1 MRCPLLGGLSE
12 GAETC
17 PVARRLTNP
26 VTPVTTSL
34 TRLCCRD
41 RSALCSHRLVVSTKR
56 LDGDGVCQIELRTR
70 NGQTTTVSDE
80 AITALAELL
89 RGRLVRPSDADYDDA
104 RAVWNGMVDRH
115 PALIA
120 RCAGVADVVTSV
132 NFAKEH
138 DLLLAV
144 RGGGHNAAG
153 NAVCDD
159 GLVIDL
165 SLMKG
170 VRVDPLAQTVRAEGG
185 VTIGELD
192 HESQAFGL
200 AVPMGVV
207 TETGIAGLTLAGGIG
222 WLRRK
227 YGLSCD
233 NLISADVV
241 TADGE
246 LVTASSENNADL
258 LWALQG
264 GGGNFGVV
272 TSFDF
277 RAYPVGPDVFFTFVI
292 HPGTGRDAQAALQFY
307 GEWSLAASD
316 EISSF
321 AILWHA
327 PEIEEIPAEHHGAPI
342 VVYLAMYAGDAGEG
356 EAALQSLRDYG
367 SPIADLS
374 AAIPYL
380 DVQRFFDA
388 DYPAHEMRY
397 YWKSRYLNELSA
409 EAIEALIRLNEASPS
424 RHSTLDVWQLGGAL
438 GRIPLQNTA
447 FGDRSAPYLIGIEA
461 NWERPQDDAAC
472 IEWGREVFR
481 ALEPFSSDREYF
493 NFPGLYE
500 EGDQSVRNTF
510 GANLG
515 RLQSVKR
522 KYDPDNLFRLN
533 HNIPPAD
540 RSS

>member
-1 MRCPLLGGLSE
+1 MSE
-12 GAETC
+12 ITQAQSGRPDRKRARET
-17 PVARRLTNP
+17 
-26 VTPVTTSL
+26 TPG
-34 TRLCCRD
+34 TRQ
-41 RSALCSHRLVVSTKR
+41 STHRLVGSTKR
-56 LDGDGVCQIELRTR
+56 LEGDGVSETELRTR
-70 NGQTTTVSDE
+70 DGQPTAFSDE
-80 AITALAELL
+80 AVTALAKLL
-89 RGRLVRPSDADYDDA
+89 RGRLVQPSDADYDDA
-104 RAVWNGMVDRH
+104 RAVWNGMVDKY
-115 PALIA
+115 PALIVQ
-120 RCAGVADVVTSV
+120 CAGVADVVRSV
-132 NFAKEH
+132 NFAREH
-138 DLLLAV
+138 ELLVAV

-153 NAVCDD
+153 NAVCDN

-165 SLMKG
+165 SLMKS

-192 HESQAFGL
+192 HESQLFGL

-222 WLRRK
+222 WLRRI

-241 TADGE
+241 TADGQ
-246 LVTASSENNADL
+246 LVTASSENNPDL

-272 TSFDF
+272 TSFEF
-277 RAYPVGPDVFFTFVI
+277 RAYPVGPSVFFAFVI
-292 HPGTGRDAQAALQFY
+292 HPGTGTDARAALHFY
-307 GEWSLAASD
+307 REWSEAAHD

-342 VVYLAMYAGDAGEG
+342 VVYLAMYAGDAAEG
-356 EAALQSLRDYG
+356 EAALRSLRDYG

-374 AAIPYL
+374 EVASYL
-380 DVQRFFDA
+380 EVQRFFDA

-409 EAIEALIRLNEASPS
+409 EAMEALIRFNEASPS
-424 RHSTLDVWQLGGAL
+424 DHSTLDVWQLGGAFS
-438 GRIPLQNTA
+438 RVQPQHTA

-461 NWERPQDDAAC
+461 NWESPANDAAC

-481 ALEPFSSDREYF
+481 GLEPFSSDREYF

-500 EGDQSVRNTF
+500 EGVQSVRDTF

-522 KYDPDNLFRLN
+522 KYDPDNFFRLN

-540 RSS
+540 HSS

>member
-1 MRCPLLGGLSE
+1 
-12 GAETC
+12 
-17 PVARRLTNP
+17 
-26 VTPVTTSL
+26 
-34 TRLCCRD
+34 
-41 RSALCSHRLVVSTKR
+41 VSQT
-56 LDGDGVCQIELRTR
+56 GLRTR
-70 NGQTTTVSDE
+70 EGQATTVSDE
-80 AITALAELL
+80 AITALADAL
-89 RGRLVRPSDADYDDA
+89 RGRLVQPSDADYDTA

-115 PALIA
+115 PALIVQ
-120 RCAGVADVVTSV
+120 CAGAADVVTSV

-138 DLLLAV
+138 DLRVAV

-165 SLMKG
+165 SLMKS

-192 HESQAFGL
+192 H
-200 AVPMGVV
+200 
-207 TETGIAGLTLAGGIG
+207 AGLTLAGGIG

-246 LVTASSENNADL
+246 LRTASSENNADL

-272 TSFDF
+272 TSFEF
-277 RAYPVGPDVFFTFVI
+277 RAYPVGPEVFFAFVI
-292 HPGTGRDAQAALQFY
+292 HPGTGTGARAALQFY
-307 GEWSLAASD
+307 REWSQSASD
-316 EISSF
+316 DISSF

-327 PEIEEIPAEHHGAPI
+327 PEIEEIPAEHHGVPI
-342 VVYLAMYAGDAGEG
+342 VVYLAMYAGDAEEG

-374 AAIPYL
+374 GRIHYL
-380 DVQRFFDA
+380 EVQRFFDA

-397 YWKSRYLNELSA
+397 YWKSRYLIELSA
-409 EAIEALIRLNEASPS
+409 EAMDALIRLNEASPS
-424 RHSTLDVWQLGGAL
+424 HHSTLDVWQLGGAL
-438 GRIPLQNTA
+438 SRVPPQNTA

-461 NWERPQDDAAC
+461 NWERPEDDAAC
-472 IEWGREVFR
+472 IDWGREAFR

-500 EGDQSVRNTF
+500 ESDKSVRNTF

-515 RLQSVKR
+515 RLQSVKQ

-533 HNIPPAD
+533 HNIPPAEPAD
-540 RSS
+540 

>member
-1 MRCPLLGGLSE
+1 
-12 GAETC
+12 
-17 PVARRLTNP
+17 
-26 VTPVTTSL
+26 
-34 TRLCCRD
+34 
-41 RSALCSHRLVVSTKR
+41 VSRT
-56 LDGDGVCQIELRTR
+56 QLRTR
-70 NGQTTTVSDE
+70 EGQAITVSDE
-80 AITALAELL
+80 AITALAQVL
-89 RGRLVRPSDADYDDA
+89 RGRLVQPSDADYDTA

-115 PALIA
+115 PALIV

-165 SLMKG
+165 SLMKN
-170 VRVDPLAQTVRAEGG
+170 VRVDPLAQTVQAEGG

-246 LVTASSENNADL
+246 LRTASSENNADL

-272 TSFDF
+272 TSFEF
-277 RAYPVGPDVFFTFVI
+277 RAHPVGPEVFFAFVI
-292 HPGTGRDAQAALQFY
+292 HPGTGTGARAALQFY
-307 GEWSLAASD
+307 REWSQSASD
-316 EISSF
+316 DISSF

-327 PEIEEIPAEHHGAPI
+327 PEIEEIPAEHHGVPI
-342 VVYLAMYAGDAGEG
+342 VVYLAMYAGDAVEG

-374 AAIPYL
+374 GRTPYL
-380 DVQRFFDA
+380 GVQRFFDA

-409 EAIEALIRLNEASPS
+409 EAMDALIRLNEASPS
-424 RHSTLDVWQLGGAL
+424 HQSTLDVWQLGGAL
-438 GRIPLQNTA
+438 SRVPPQNTA

-461 NWERPQDDAAC
+461 NWERPEDDAAC
-472 IEWGREVFR
+472 IDWGREAFR

-500 EGDQSVRNTF
+500 ESDKSVRNTF

-533 HNIPPAD
+533 HNIPPAEPAD
-540 RSS
+540 

>member
-1 MRCPLLGGLSE
+1 
-12 GAETC
+12 
-17 PVARRLTNP
+17 
-26 VTPVTTSL
+26 
-34 TRLCCRD
+34 
-41 RSALCSHRLVVSTKR
+41 VSQT
-56 LDGDGVCQIELRTR
+56 ELRTR
-70 NGQTTTVSDE
+70 DGQATTVSDE
-80 AITALAELL
+80 AITALAEVV
-89 RGRLVRPSDADYDDA
+89 RGRLVQPSDADYEDA

-115 PALIA
+115 PALIVQ
-120 RCAGVADVVTSV
+120 CAGVADVVTSV

-138 DLLLAV
+138 DLLVAV

-153 NAVCDD
+153 NAVCDG

-165 SLMKG
+165 SPMKG
-170 VRVDPLAQTVRAEGG
+170 VRVDPLAKTVRAEGG

-192 HESQAFGL
+192 DESQAFGL

-241 TADGE
+241 TANGE

-272 TSFDF
+272 TSFEF
-277 RAYPVGPDVFFTFVI
+277 RAYPVGPDVFFAFVI
-292 HPGTGRDAQAALQFY
+292 HPGTGMDAQAALQFY
-307 GEWSLAASD
+307 REWSQEVSD

-327 PEIEEIPAEHHGAPI
+327 PEIQEIPAEHHGAPI
-342 VVYLAMYAGDAGEG
+342 VVYLAMYAGDAEDGQ
-356 EAALQSLRDYG
+356 AALQSLRDYG

-374 AAIPYL
+374 EATPYL
-380 DVQRFFDA
+380 EVQRFFDA

-409 EAIEALIRLNEASPS
+409 EAMDALISSTKPVRHTIPRWMFGNSVGPSAVYRRKTLPSVIVPRPISSESRPTGRARRMTQHASN
-424 RHSTLDVWQLGGAL
+424 G
-438 GRIPLQNTA
+438 
-447 FGDRSAPYLIGIEA
+447 
-461 NWERPQDDAAC
+461 
-472 IEWGREVFR
+472 
-481 ALEPFSSDREYF
+481 
-493 NFPGLYE
+493 
-500 EGDQSVRNTF
+500 EGKFSVRSSHSRVIASTSTSRAYMKKGNSLS
-510 GANLG
+510 GI
-515 RLQSVKR
+515 RLVR
-522 KYDPDNLFRLN
+522 T
-533 HNIPPAD
+533 
-540 RSS
+540 

>member
-1 MRCPLLGGLSE
+1 
-12 GAETC
+12 
-17 PVARRLTNP
+17 
-26 VTPVTTSL
+26 
-34 TRLCCRD
+34 
-41 RSALCSHRLVVSTKR
+41 
-56 LDGDGVCQIELRTR
+56 
-70 NGQTTTVSDE
+70 
-80 AITALAELL
+80 
-89 RGRLVRPSDADYDDA
+89 
-104 RAVWNGMVDRH
+104 
-115 PALIA
+115 
-120 RCAGVADVVTSV
+120 
-132 NFAKEH
+132 
-138 DLLLAV
+138 
-144 RGGGHNAAG
+144 
-153 NAVCDD
+153 
-159 GLVIDL
+159 
-165 SLMKG
+165 
-170 VRVDPLAQTVRAEGG
+170 
-185 VTIGELD
+185 
-192 HESQAFGL
+192 
-200 AVPMGVV
+200 MGVV
-207 TETGIAGLTLAGGIG
+207 TATGIAGLTLAGGIG

-233 NLISADVV
+233 NLMAADVV
-241 TADGE
+241 TANGE
-246 LVTASSENNADL
+246 LVTASSESNADL

-272 TSFDF
+272 TSFEF
-277 RAYPVGPDVFFTFVI
+277 RAYPVGPDVFFAFVI
-292 HPGTGRDAQAALQFY
+292 HPGTGEDAQAALQFY
-307 GEWSLAASD
+307 GEWSRASSD

-367 SPIADLS
+367 LPIADLS
-374 AAIPYL
+374 EATPYL
-380 DVQRFFDA
+380 EVQRFFDA

-409 EAIEALIRLNEASPS
+409 EAMGALIRLNEASPS
-424 RHSTLDVWQLGGAL
+424 HHSTLDVWQLGGAL
-438 GRIPLQNTA
+438 GRVPPQNTA

-461 NWERPQDDAAC
+461 NWERPEDDAAC

-533 HNIPPAD
+533 HNITPAD

>member
-1 MRCPLLGGLSE
+1 
-12 GAETC
+12 
-17 PVARRLTNP
+17 
-26 VTPVTTSL
+26 
-34 TRLCCRD
+34 
-41 RSALCSHRLVVSTKR
+41 VSQTE
-56 LDGDGVCQIELRTR
+56 VRTR
-70 NGQTTTVSDE
+70 DEQATTVSDE
-80 AITALAELL
+80 AITALAEAL
-89 RGRLVRPSDADYDDA
+89 RGRLVQPSDPDYDDV

-115 PALIA
+115 PALIVQ
-120 RCAGVADVVTSV
+120 CAGVADVVTSV
-132 NFAKEH
+132 NFARQH
-138 DLLLAV
+138 DLLVAV

-165 SLMKG
+165 SRMRG
-170 VRVDPLAQTVRAEGG
+170 IRVDPLTRTVRAEGG

-207 TETGIAGLTLAGGIG
+207 TETGIAGLTLAGGVG

-241 TADGE
+241 TANGE
-246 LVTASSENNADL
+246 LVTASSKNNPDL

-272 TSFDF
+272 TSFEF
-277 RAYPVGPDVFFTFVI
+277 RAHPVGPDVYFAFVI
-292 HPGTGRDAQAALQFY
+292 HPGRGTDAQAALQFY
-307 GEWSLAASD
+307 RQWSEAASE

-327 PEIEEIPAEHHGAPI
+327 PEIEEIPTEHHGAPI
-342 VVYLAMYAGDAGEG
+342 VVYLAMHAGDAAAG
-356 EAALQSLRDYG
+356 EAAMQSLRDYG

-374 AAIPYL
+374 GVTPYL
-380 DVQRFFDA
+380 EVQRFFDA

-397 YWKSRYLNELSA
+397 YWKSRYLNNLSA
-409 EAIEALIRLNEASPS
+409 DAIDTLIRLNEASPS
-424 RHSTLDVWQLGGAL
+424 HHSTLDVWQLGGTL
-438 GRIPLQNTA
+438 SRVPSQNTA
-447 FGDRSAPYLIGIEA
+447 FGDRSAPYLIGIES
-461 NWERPQDDAAC
+461 NWESPEDDAAC

-500 EGDQSVRNTF
+500 EGDQSVKDTF
-510 GANLG
+510 GANLQ

-522 KYDPDNLFRLN
+522 MYDPDNLFRLN

>member
-1 MRCPLLGGLSE
+1 
-12 GAETC
+12 
-17 PVARRLTNP
+17 
-26 VTPVTTSL
+26 
-34 TRLCCRD
+34 
-41 RSALCSHRLVVSTKR
+41 VSIKHVR
-56 LDGDGVCQIELRTR
+56 GDGVSQTEFRTR
-70 NGQTTTVSDE
+70 DGQATGVSDE
-80 AITALAELL
+80 AIAALSEML
-89 RGRLVRPSDADYDDA
+89 RGRSVQPSDSDYDLA
-104 RAVWNGMVDRH
+104 RAVWNGMVDRC
-115 PALIA
+115 PALVVQ
-120 RCAGVADVVTSV
+120 CAGVSDVVASV
-132 NFAKEH
+132 NFAREH
-138 DLLLAV
+138 DLLVAI

-165 SLMKG
+165 SMMKG

-207 TETGIAGLTLAGGIG
+207 TETGIAGLTLAGGVG

-241 TADGE
+241 TASGE
-246 LVTASSENNADL
+246 LVTASSENNAEL

-272 TSFDF
+272 TSFEF
-277 RAYPVGPDVFFTFVI
+277 RAYPFGPEVFFAFVI
-292 HPGTGRDAQAALQFY
+292 HPGTGTDAQAALQFY
-307 GEWSLAASD
+307 REWSQAASD

-327 PEIEEIPAEHHGAPI
+327 PEIEEIPAKHHGAPI

-356 EAALQSLRDYG
+356 ETALQSLREYG

-374 AAIPYL
+374 AATPYL
-380 DVQRFFDA
+380 EVQRFFDA

-409 EAIEALIRLNEASPS
+409 EAMDALIRLNEASPS
-424 RHSTLDVWQLGGAL
+424 HHSTLDVWQLGGAF
-438 GRIPLQNTA
+438 GRVPPENTA
-447 FGDRSAPYLIGIEA
+447 FGDRSAPYLIGIES
-461 NWERPQDDAAC
+461 NWERPDDDAAC

-481 ALEPFSSDREYF
+481 ALEPFSSNREYF

-500 EGDQSVRNTF
+500 EEDRSVRETF
-510 GANLG
+510 GPNLG

-533 HNIPPAD
+533 HNIPPAG

>member
-1 MRCPLLGGLSE
+1 M
-12 GAETC
+12 
-17 PVARRLTNP
+17 
-26 VTPVTTSL
+26 
-34 TRLCCRD
+34 
-41 RSALCSHRLVVSTKR
+41 STKR
-56 LDGDGVCQIELRTR
+56 LDGDAVSQTELRMR
-70 NGQTTTVSDE
+70 DGQATTVADE
-80 AITALAELL
+80 AITALAEVL
-89 RGRLVRPSDADYDDA
+89 RGRLVRPSDVDYDDA

-115 PALIA
+115 PALIVQ
-120 RCAGVADVVTSV
+120 CAGVADVVTSV
-132 NFAKEH
+132 NFAGEH
-138 DLLLAV
+138 DLLVAV

-153 NAVCDD
+153 NAVCDG

-170 VRVDPLAQTVRAEGG
+170 VRVDPLARTVRAEGG

-227 YGLSCD
+227 HGLSCD
-233 NLISADVV
+233 NLMSADVV
-241 TADGE
+241 TANGE

-272 TSFDF
+272 TSFEF
-277 RAYPVGPDVFFTFVI
+277 RAYPVGPEVFFAFVI
-292 HPGTGRDAQAALQFY
+292 HPGTGRDARAALQFY
-307 GEWSLAASD
+307 REWSQEASD

-327 PEIEEIPAEHHGAPI
+327 PEIDEIPAEHHGAPI

-374 AAIPYL
+374 AVTPYL
-380 DVQRFFDA
+380 EVQRFFDA

-409 EAIEALIRLNEASPS
+409 EAMDALIRLNEASPS
-424 RHSTLDVWQLGGAL
+424 HHSTLDVWQLGGAL
-438 GRIPLQNTA
+438 SRVPPQNTA

-461 NWERPQDDAAC
+461 NWESPEDDAAC

-481 ALEPFSSDREYF
+481 VLEPFSSDREYF

-500 EGDQSVRNTF
+500 EGDQSVRDTF
-510 GANLG
+510 GENLG

-522 KYDPDNLFRLN
+522 TYDPDNLFRLN
-533 HNIPPAD
+533 HNIPA
-540 RSS
+540 S